1 MPPRPSESRTDEQLI
16 AAYREGEAG
25 AFPVLVERHHDDLI
39 RFLMRLTGNRALAED
54 AFQESFLQVHL
65 SAGTFD
71 ATRRFKPWLFT
82 IAANKA
88 RDALRRSNRRKAF
101 DLSAP
106 VGGGSGGA
114 NGSDG
119 EARTYI
125 DLMELPSLPPDA
137 ALDDAERD
145 KLVQRALDDMPLSLR
160 EILVMAYFQR
170 MSYNQLAEA
179 LDIPLG
185 TVKSRLHAAVAS
197 FAKKWSTVAASYT
210 KS

>member
-1 MPPRPSESRTDEQLI
+1 MAPAETRTDEQLI
-16 AAYREGEAG
+16 AAYREGEGG
-25 AFPVLVERHHDDLI
+25 AFPVLVERHHDDLV

-65 SAGTFD
+65 SAATFD

-88 RDALRRSNRRKAF
+88 RDALRRSNRRKAL

-106 VGGGSGGA
+106 VGGARSGGSSA
-114 NGSDG
+114 SDG

-125 DLMELPSLPPDA
+125 DLMELPSLPPEA

-145 KLVQRALDDMPLSLR
+145 KLVQRALDEMPVSLR

-179 LDIPLG
+179 LSIPLG

-197 FAKKWSTVAASYT
+197 FAKKWSAVAASYV
-210 KS
+210 KP

>member
-1 MPPRPSESRTDEQLI
+1 MPSPHAAEPRTDEQLI

-39 RFLMRLTGNRALAED
+39 RFLLRLTGNRALAED

-106 VGGGSGGA
+106 VGGAGGSGG
-114 NGSDG
+114 DG

-125 DLMELPSLPPDA
+125 DLMELPSLPPEA

-145 KLVQRALDDMPLSLR
+145 RLVQRALDEMPHSLR

-170 MSYNQLAEA
+170 MSYNQLADA
-179 LDIPLG
+179 LSIPLG

-197 FAKKWSTVAASYT
+197 FAKKWSAVAASYS
-210 KS
+210 KP